1 VSPAIPG
8 AGDNQ
13 PAVFD
18 DVVGHGYWFAVA
30 KYVGC
35 ALGRG
40 GRTARGAGAGT
51 PEELEAG
58 IAERWESVTS
68 RRHSLENSGNGPV
81 GGEGVVERLEE
92 APGNERLDDVF
103 ERL

>member
-1 VSPAIPG
+1 
-8 AGDNQ
+8 
-13 PAVFD
+13 
-18 DVVGHGYWFAVA
+18 
-30 KYVGC
+30 
-35 ALGRG
+35 
-40 GRTARGAGAGT
+40 
-51 PEELEAG
+51 
-58 IAERWESVTS
+58 VTS